1 MKNFRI
7 LALLAGL
14 LMFSGL
20 AYAGTC
26 DLTPAPLQ
34 ECTINTAIFQ
44 GVDPQSTGTGV
55 IDPFVQVHPGGND
68 TIESAYNTTVDK
80 TLDVGA
86 PDNFNHELLL
96 SDLKVETIGGI
107 TYYKFILDI
116 NEDKNAADRYLSLDD
131 VQLFQST
138 IANQSVE
145 TFSGGVV
152 DIDGTL
158 VYRLDTANVD
168 NVVLLDY
175 SFDNGSG
182 SGDMSMFIPVS
193 AFNGE
198 GQYVYLYSQ
207 FGVTG
212 LVGSGCSEHPVE
224 QPCRNYGSSDG
235 FEEWINAGGT
245 PVPEPATMVLLGTGL
260 LGIAGKV
267 RRRMKKS

>member
-1 MKNFRI
+1 MKNLRI

-14 LMFSGL
+14 LAFSGL

-26 DLTPAPLQ
+26 DLTPTPNL

-44 GVDPQSTGTGV
+44 GIDPQSTGTGV
-55 IDPFVQVHPGGND
+55 IDPFVMVHPTGND
-68 TIESAYNTTVDK
+68 TTEGAYNTTVNN
-80 TLDVGA
+80 TLNVGE
-86 PDNFNHELLL
+86 PDNFNYELLL
-96 SDLKVETIGGI
+96 SDLRVENIGGI
-107 TYYKFILDI
+107 DYYKFILDI
-116 NEDKNAADRYLSLDD
+116 NESKGGGDEFLSLDD
-131 VQLFQST
+131 VQLFQSD

-145 TFSGGVV
+145 TFSSGVV
-152 DIDGTL
+152 DLVGTL
-158 VYRLDTANVD
+158 VYRLDSNEN

-175 SFDNGSG
+175 SYDNGSG
-182 SGDMSMFIPVS
+182 SGDMSMYIPVS

-198 GQYVYLYSQ
+198 GDYVYLYSE
-207 FGVTG
+207 FGG
-212 LVGSGCSEHPVE
+212 VGAIGCGKKDAG
-224 QPCRNYGSSDG
+224 PCKNFGASDG